1 MEADGERRNERSSEH
16 GRKEEKEM
24 KKRIAAC
31 LIAMIWAMQPM
42 TAFAEEEDLEVY
54 SGIPFETVIAQPERV
69 DQWLVYLNGVLKIE
83 EEGMV
88 LYYTEQDYVYDTREN
103 AIWFPERED
112 YPIEEFLED
121 YPIYKENMK
130 EGVLKLDVYNSIG
143 CIMDTEG
150 SEGYAGKAH
159 YLNIEDERDKEKFE
173 REAQYIDKEKRYDRG
188 KEKEDPIMVSYYRLM
203 EDPWT
208 YDGEKVKLEVVFRP
222 SEDGLISVNQ
232 EVLSHRGIWEE
243 RGINGEMDDSDY
255 MRAWIGFTD
264 KYNCDLL
271 FGFIAGEKMHVW
283 NTCMVYMD
291 TEWFEGT
298 EFLGY
303 GGMNPHY
310 RVMELDIHEKDLPR
324 LEEMIEKYGN
334 R

>member
-1 MEADGERRNERSSEH
+1 MEADGGRRNERSSEH
-16 GRKEEKEM
+16 GRKGEKEM

-31 LIAMIWAMQPM
+31 LIAMIWAVQPM

-121 YPIYKENMK
+121 YPLYEDDIKGNVLEM
-130 EGVLKLDVYNSIG
+130 GVYSNSIR
-143 CIMDTEG
+143 CIMDTEEC
-150 SEGYAGKAH
+150 EGYAGKAY
-159 YLNIEDERDKEKFE
+159 YLRFEDAKDKEKFE
-173 REAQYIDKEKRYDRG
+173 REAQYIDKEKRYDRS

-203 EDPWT
+203 GDPWT
-208 YDGEKVKLEVVFRP
+208 YDGRKVKLNVVYMP
-222 SEDGLISVNQ
+222 SEENLISANQ

-243 RGINGEMDDSDY
+243 HTINGEEEFGYYRQMSQSEQAEEIQY
-255 MRAWIGFTD
+255 MYAVGI
-264 KYNCDLL
+264 L
-271 FGFIAGEKMHVW
+271 GEKMHAW
-283 NTCMVYMD
+283 NTCMFYMD
-291 TEWFEGT
+291 TPWFQDF
-298 EFLGY
+298 EFIGY
-303 GGMNPHY
+303 GGMRPNYLLIDLALHDRDIP
-310 RVMELDIHEKDLPR
+310 RLMELKNE
-324 LEEMIEKYGN
+324 N